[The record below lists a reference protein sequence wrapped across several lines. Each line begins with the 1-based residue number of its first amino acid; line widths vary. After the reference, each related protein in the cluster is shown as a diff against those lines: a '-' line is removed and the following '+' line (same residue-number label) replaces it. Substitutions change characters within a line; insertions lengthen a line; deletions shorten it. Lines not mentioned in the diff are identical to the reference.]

1 MKKVFLL
8 ILLISTVIFSG
19 CARAVQLSE
28 KLLVQGMGIDYKNNE
43 YVITL
48 QTINSKETSNEKS
61 STPKKIKTITSSG
74 ETIKEASY
82 NIIKQTGKEP
92 LYSQTLILL
101 LGKGTIEQGINKFI
115 DFFVRHHEFSPD
127 TRVLVT
133 EHEAI
138 EVLNLK
144 EDDEIIS
151 SEDILAMLE
160 EGPNKSKKLHS
171 NIESIIGDLK
181 DKNSFVKISLL
192 DIKREQG
199 KNVLTIEKLGIFKED
214 KYLACLDKNETKGAL
229 IVRGKAKNM
238 VDTID
243 SKNFRNVSYT
253 ISKLSSKS
261 KIEVKNDGVE
271 INIKINLEADVNE
284 SENKI
289 SKKDFGEI
297 EREISGRVKELCSAA
312 IEKAIFENGCDIFEF
327 SKMLIKEKPDY
338 KQEQEEKIIQRLKSA
353 NYKIEVKS
361 KVCAV

>member
-8 ILLISTVIFSG
+8 ILIVSTVIFSG

-28 KLLVQGMGIDYKNNE
+28 KLLVQGMGIDYKNDK

-61 STPKKIKTITSSG
+61 STPKKIKTITASG

-101 LGKGTIEQGINKFI
+101 LGKKTIEHGLSNFI

-171 NIESIIGDLK
+171 NIESIIGDLN

-192 DIKREQG
+192 DIKKEQG
-199 KNVLTIEKLGIFKED
+199 KNVLIIERLGIFKED
-214 KYLACLDKNETKGAL
+214 KYFTYLDKNETKGAL

-238 VDTID
+238 IDTVN
-243 SKNFRNVSYT
+243 SRNFRNISYT
-253 ISKLSSKS
+253 VSKLSSKP
-261 KIEVKNDGVE
+261 KIKLKGNSVEVD
-271 INIKINLEADVNE
+271 IKINLEADINE

-338 KQEQEEKIIQRLKSA
+338 KQEQEENIIQKLKSA
-353 NYKIEVKS
+353 NYKVEVKP